1 MKSILTL
8 CSFLAQTYEQTM
20 ATAAVMANQQQQ
32 VPMIQGVSFRPD
44 SDIRYSKPKINS
56 SGGKSVGVVNAH
68 TGQSLYLGTPLL
80 MTWGI
85 QEFID
90 DKTKKVSYDMALQFP
105 SDEYHQSAE
114 SKADSEAFL
123 RAMVAFEKKLK
134 ADALANSK
142 DWFAKPKMTPDAI
155 DALFT
160 PVLKYPVDKGTCE
173 KDMSKAPTMKIKVP
187 YWNNKWEGVEVYDTN
202 KVCLYPSSSNPLL
215 SPKDLITKQSHV
227 VTMIQC
233 GGLWFANGK
242 FGVTWRLV
250 QGIVQPKLSMRGRC
264 HLSLTPSESAR
275 LQSQADKQ
283 QQEEH
288 QQFCDDDDVPSSV
301 PVTETVDSDDGGA
314 SDSEEDDGGLV
325 ERTPSIPVAAAPPP
339 PVQAAAAADAPKKKI
354 IKKSA

>member
-1 MKSILTL
+1 MST
-8 CSFLAQTYEQTM
+8 
-20 ATAAVMANQQQQ
+20 ATATATTI
-32 VPMIQGVSFRPD
+32 PMIQGVSFRPET
-44 SDIRYSKPKINS
+44 DIKYSKSKINS

-68 TGQSLYLGTPLL
+68 TGQSLFVGTPLL

-85 QEFID
+85 QEFVD
-90 DKTKKVSYDMALQFP
+90 EKTKKVSYDMALQFP
-105 SDEYHQSAE
+105 SEEYQSAD
-114 SKADSEAFL
+114 SKADSAAFL
-123 RAMVAFEKKLK
+123 QAMVAFEKKLK

-160 PVLKYPVDKGTCE
+160 PVLKYPVDKVTCE

-187 YWNNKWEGVEVYDTN
+187 FWNNKWEGVEVYDAN
-202 KVCLYPSSSNPLL
+202 KVCLYPSSNPAI

-264 HLSLTPSESAR
+264 HLSLTPSDVMK
-275 LQSQADKQ
+275 LQSEADKQ
-283 QQEEH
+283 HDKQHQQEQQ

-301 PVTETVDSDDGGA
+301 PVTETVDSDDGE
-314 SDSEEDDGGLV
+314 SEEEDDGGLA
-325 ERTPSIPVAAAPPP
+325 RIQSIPVAAP
-339 PVQAAAAADAPKKKI
+339 PVQPQSVASAEAPKKKI
-354 IKKSA
+354 IKKV

>member
-1 MKSILTL
+1 MST
-8 CSFLAQTYEQTM
+8 
-20 ATAAVMANQQQQ
+20 ATANQSSQQQ
-32 VPMIQGVSFRPD
+32 VPIIQGVSFRPET
-44 SDIRYSKPKINS
+44 DIKYSKAKVNS

-68 TGQSLYLGTPLL
+68 TGQSLFLGTPLL

-90 DKTKKVSYDMALQFP
+90 EKTKKVSYDMALQFP
-105 SDEYHQSAE
+105 SEEYHQSAE
-114 SKADSEAFL
+114 SKADSHAFL
-123 RAMVAFEKKLK
+123 QAMVAFEKKLK

-142 DWFAKPKMTPDAI
+142 DWFAKPKMTPDAV

-160 PVLKYPVDKGTCE
+160 PVLKYPVDKVTCE

-187 YWNNKWEGVEVYDTN
+187 FWNNKWEGVEVYDAD
-202 KVCLYPSSSNPLL
+202 KVCLYPSSNPSI

-250 QGIVQPKLSMRGRC
+250 QGIVQPRLSMRGRC
-264 HLSLTPSESAR
+264 HLSLTPSETTK
-275 LQSQADKQ
+275 LQVEAEKQ
-283 QQEEH
+283 QQQ

-301 PVTETVDSDDGGA
+301 PVTETVDSDDGE
-314 SDSEEDDGGLV
+314 SEEEDDGGLA
-325 ERTPSIPVAAAPPP
+325 RMPSLPVAAAAPPIQP
-339 PVQAAAAADAPKKKI
+339 QSVASAEAPKKKI
-354 IKKSA
+354 IKKAV